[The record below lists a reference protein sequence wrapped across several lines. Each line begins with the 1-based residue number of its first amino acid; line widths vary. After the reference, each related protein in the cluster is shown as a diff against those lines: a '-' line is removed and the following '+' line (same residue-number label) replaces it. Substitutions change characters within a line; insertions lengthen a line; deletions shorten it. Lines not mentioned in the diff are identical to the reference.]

1 MKKPFDR
8 RSFLKIAGTSFG
20 IGVACS
26 TFPVAAREFNKFLKT
41 PNF

>member
-20 IGVACS
+20 IGFACS
-26 TFPVAAREFNKFLKT
+26 TFPVAARDST
-41 PNF
+41 NF